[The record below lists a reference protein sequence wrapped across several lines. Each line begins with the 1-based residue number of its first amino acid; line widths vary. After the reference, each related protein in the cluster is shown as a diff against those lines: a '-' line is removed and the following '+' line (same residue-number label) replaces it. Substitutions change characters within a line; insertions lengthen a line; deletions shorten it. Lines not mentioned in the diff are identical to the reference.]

1 MADSEFKGVWSE
13 GPYLIAR
20 NRVAQFP
27 ARCIVCGEEHA
38 CRLLSCKIRKRPGF
52 LPLVIWAAPIF
63 SPSVLVKPYVCPVH
77 RKQELSSRLIG
88 HVLIS
93 IAIALIAIV
102 LVLTITTKRES
113 PAMMLLVCLGPLLT
127 WAWVYYRIFRRRIL
141 WAVRIHKND
150 AWIEGVHQ
158 SVVDRVAE
166 IPA

>member
-1 MADSEFKGVWSE
+1 MADSEFKDVWRE

-27 ARCIVCGEEHA
+27 ARCVVCGEEQA
-38 CRLLSCKIRKRPGF
+38 CRPLACKIRKRPGF
-52 LPLVIWAAPIF
+52 LPLLIWAAPIF
-63 SPSVLVKPYVCPVH
+63 LPSVLVNPYVCPAH
-77 RKQELSSRLIG
+77 RKQELSSRRIG

-93 IAIALIAIV
+93 IAITLIAIV

-113 PAMMLLVCLGPLLT
+113 PAIMLLVGLGPLLT
-127 WAWVYYRIFRRRIL
+127 WVWVYYRIYRRRIL
-141 WAVRIHKND
+141 WAVRINKND

-158 SVVDRVAE
+158 SVLDRVAE